1 VKTQRSALRSVAFG
15 LIATLLTVGLVGCG
29 VAGAAAKVGPNRISD
44 EQLNTDVSAL
54 FVAQGRAAD
63 TQDSTLI
70 RSVLERAVVF
80 ELIDQLADRE
90 GVTVPPGDVE
100 ALTAEYVRQFGGV
113 EDFEAA
119 VLQQGV
125 PPEQINDFLIL
136 NLQVEQLRER
146 QTGDNPD
153 AAFADLLLGFAD
165 EVGVDIS
172 PRYGTWVPEAL
183 TIAPPADTLSTPA
196 PN

>member
-1 VKTQRSALRSVAFG
+1 MKTQCSALRSVTFG

-44 EQLNTDVSAL
+44 EQLNTDVNAL
-54 FVAQGRAAD
+54 FAAQGRTAD
-63 TQDSTLI
+63 TQDPTLI
-70 RSVLERAVVF
+70 RSVLERAIVF

-100 ALTAEYVRQFGGV
+100 VLTAEYVGQFGGV
-113 EDFEAA
+113 DEFEAA
-119 VLQQGV
+119 VLQQGI
-125 PPEQINDFLIL
+125 PPEQINEFLIL

>member
-1 VKTQRSALRSVAFG
+1 VKTQRPAHRSVAFG
-15 LIATLLTVGLVGCG
+15 FIVAVLTVALVGCG

-44 EQLNTDVSAL
+44 EQLNSDVSTLA
-54 FVAQGRAAD
+54 VAQGGAANA
-63 TQDSTLI
+63 QDAALI
-70 RSVLERAVVF
+70 RGVLERAVVF
-80 ELIDQLADRE
+80 ELVDQLAERE

-100 ALTAEYVRQFGGV
+100 VLVAEYERQFGGP
-113 EDFEAA
+113 EEFAAA
-119 VLQQGV
+119 VLQQGI

-146 QTGDNPD
+146 QVGDNPD
-153 AAFADLLLGFAD
+153 AAFAELLLGFAD
-165 EVGVDIS
+165 EVGVEIS